1 MKRSEKKLPSKTS
14 LGLFCHL
21 IALMLDLDSVEGLIV
36 TKNVKKIKF
45 EEVWGK
51 LEPKKRFQRQ

>member
-1 MKRSEKKLPSKTS
+1 MRSEKKLLSKTS

-21 IALMLDLDSVEGLIV
+21 IALILDLDSVEGLIV
-36 TKNVKKIKF
+36 TKNVKRIKF

-51 LEPKKRFQRQ
+51 LESKKSFQRQ

>member
-1 MKRSEKKLPSKTS
+1 MRSEKKLPSKTS

-21 IALMLDLDSVEGLIV
+21 IALLDLDSVEGLIV
-36 TKNVKKIKF
+36 TKNVKRIKF

-51 LEPKKRFQRQ
+51 LESKKSFQRQ